1 MSMSEEERREWMAR
15 LSENVSISDKNW
27 HLALILS
34 VFVGFLGVDRFY
46 LGYGVLGFF
55 KLVTVGG
62 FGIWWIVDVVLLL
75 MGAMRDADGRI
86 LRLSSRR

>member
-75 MGAMRDADGRI
+75 MGAVRDADGRI

>member
-1 MSMSEEERREWMAR
+1 MSEEERREWIAR

-55 KLVTVGG
+55 KLVTIGG

-75 MGAMRDADGRI
+75 MGAVRDADGRI
-86 LRLSSRR
+86 LRSSSRR